1 MFESM
6 YIVEQVYKVVTPS
19 KNTTRADSNH
29 TSNGRIYTGG
39 ESASSNSMRR
49 AALLSARKIIQA
61 IRAIGQLVKNTI
73 GAWPRGLNRRLWS
86 TQGIFRE
93 VRHAAAIQRQRIPL
107 WRGKN
112 RDQTVKLNVNIQEV
126 NTMVSHDSPILS
138 KNKVKKQKKNLRVI
152 RLMQTHQRMEALM
165 VLTAWTWE
173 NL

>member
-1 MFESM
+1 MAWMIFLALNSAALLMLFDE
-6 YIVEQVYKVVTPS
+6 
-19 KNTTRADSNH
+19 ADSPPVY
-29 TSNGRIYTGG
+29 ILPLLVWL

-73 GAWPRGLNRRLWS
+73 GAWPRGLDRRLWS